1 MEPAGVGWQFSDNF
15 IKVIYLTS
23 LQVSTVRD
31 SSISTIWPAVGEVRT
46 EVEEVEGGEPA
57 GGRAVRDPQSRTPC
71 FETGELDGGGLGEE
85 KLRAV
90 EVDLDRGVKAVGWLG
105 WIILDSKILQAF
117 LRLLSDISEKM
128 VRNPSEYSLTLTL
141 RIFSIKLKPLTPMN
155 LEEGV
160 KSKPSSGT
168 E

>member
-1 MEPAGVGWQFSDNF
+1 M
-15 IKVIYLTS
+15 
-23 LQVSTVRD
+23 
-31 SSISTIWPAVGEVRT
+31 
-46 EVEEVEGGEPA
+46 
-57 GGRAVRDPQSRTPC
+57 
-71 FETGELDGGGLGEE
+71 
-85 KLRAV
+85 
-90 EVDLDRGVKAVGWLG
+90 EVDLDRGVKVVGWLG

-117 LRLLSDISEKM
+117 LSLLSDISEKM